1 MKVAAPALPPR
12 TDVVE
17 RRLALLG
24 FTAPERQQLEAAL
37 RPADGRAVRYKLV
50 ADPARAELALADAD
64 DAEAQA
70 TVRRLGLLA
79 LHVGSGQGGGTMP
92 LLLRPI
98 DATQVLRALEP
109 LAQRGPAPSPQVQR
123 VLDELAR
130 VSGLPPQSRAR
141 VLVAAQD
148 HVATPLLMAPLQR
161 AGCELLRAR
170 SSTEAV
176 ERARDAA
183 IDLVIIDAG
192 LDGLDGYHACRSIKQ
207 RALAEGRVAPTVVLI
222 AAGPM
227 GVNRVRAEMAG
238 ADRLL
243 PAPLDAESVLALLA
257 APAGLPGG

>member
-1 MKVAAPALPPR
+1 VKVAAPALPLR

-17 RRLALLG
+17 RRLVLLG
-24 FTAPERQQLEAAL
+24 FSPSERQQLEAASS
-37 RPADGRAVRYKLV
+37 AGDSHAVRYQLV
-50 ADPARAELALADAD
+50 ADPARADVAVADAD
-64 DAEAQA
+64 NAEAQA

-79 LHVGSGQGGGTMP
+79 LHVGSGQGDGTMP
-92 LLLRPI
+92 LLLRPV
-98 DATQVLRALEP
+98 DAAQVLRALEP
-109 LAQRGPAPSPQVQR
+109 LARRGPTPSPQVQR

-130 VSGLPPQSRAR
+130 LSGLPPQPRAR
-141 VLVAAQD
+141 LLVAAHD
-148 HVATPLLMAPLQR
+148 HVATPLLLAPLQR

-183 IDLVIIDAG
+183 IDLVIIDAA

-207 RALAEGRVAPTVVLI
+207 RALAEGRVAPMVVLI

-227 GVNRVRAEMAG
+227 AVNRVRAEMAG

-243 PAPLDAESVLALLA
+243 PAPLGAESVLALLA
-257 APAGLPGG
+257 ASAHAPGG